1 MLGFLDGRVGGRK
14 LRGFFAHSSGKQFG
28 PSSGFSECLHQELHP
43 RELVFGVTGHLPD
56 STALSPRTFWNF
68 ARVLVSQLGVFRADQ
83 SGMSAIVV
91 VLHPAQ
97 RQPAGRPDL
106 AGLVDWGAG
115 SARHRL
121 ARGLGDDEAVMER
134 RAIVV
139 LRPDGQRE
147 RSVTKPEG
155 GA

>member
-1 MLGFLDGRVGGRK
+1 VSASACTRSFIRASWSSASLDICPILRSY
-14 LRGFFAHSSGKQFG
+14 LRGH
-28 PSSGFSECLHQELHP
+28 
-43 RELVFGVTGHLPD
+43 
-56 STALSPRTFWNF
+56 WNF
-68 ARVLVSQLGVFRADQ
+68 TREFSSVSSVVFRTDQ

-97 RQPAGRPDL
+97 RPAGRPDL

-121 ARGLGDDEAVMER
+121 ARGLGDDEAVMEW

-147 RSVTKPEG
+147 RSVTKPEV